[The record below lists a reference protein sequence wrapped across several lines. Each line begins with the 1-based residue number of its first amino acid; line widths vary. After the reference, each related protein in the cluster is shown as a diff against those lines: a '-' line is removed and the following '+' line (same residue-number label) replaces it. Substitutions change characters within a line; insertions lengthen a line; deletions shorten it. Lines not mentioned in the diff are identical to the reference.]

1 MCQTLSHNPPG
12 YDIITGEFVSK
23 NLPGLLPREVDIV
36 DTSSCCPAVEK
47 VSYSFR
53 ELFLFQ
59 ANSENFSKIN
69 ANIIISSSMN
79 DWAIFQFKHK
89 NPAEWETLVQNLG
102 FKIDFFKLA
111 LKND

>member
-79 DWAIFQFKHK
+79 DWVILQFKNK
-89 NPAEWETLVQNLG
+89 NPTEWESLVQNLG
-102 FKIDFFKLA
+102 LEIDVFKLP